1 MSKLLAQ
8 GGFGCIYYPGI
19 NCNSKPTSDKF
30 VSKIQKR
37 NQTSE
42 NEINIGEEIQTL
54 ENHKKYFRTQV
65 DSCPINISSIDKKLL
80 KNCKPIDPKENIPFI
95 SMKFVYLKNPDFFK
109 FLYDNKKDAKYKIAF
124 AIESYLHLLTAF
136 DMLIQKQIVQ
146 FDLKNENIL
155 YDDKQHLVLISDFG
169 ISIDMKNLSHENMYT
184 CFYVYAP
191 EYYIWSFDI
200 HLLCLLLHNND
211 PKITL
216 SHIEDAAV
224 RFVSSNPCFSLF
236 SSEFTKIYLTKC
248 VQFGKKY
255 IDKAGEKTRDNKI
268 KELLKGYSTW
278 DNYAVS
284 ALYLRILSNFYGK
297 NIPRSTFLIEFSQL
311 LLQNLSPDPEER
323 LSYEDTIHSFKQ
335 IQSKLTEPED
345 ITPSLNHSYD
355 YDTVMLESKRQTEV
369 LKTIKIEGKNKKN
382 KS

>member
-95 SMKFVYLKNPDFFK
+95 SMKFVYLNNPDFFK

-136 DMLIQKQIVQ
+136 DMLVKKQIVQ

-155 YDDKQHLVLISDFG
+155 YDDKQHLALISDFG

-191 EYYIWSFDI
+191 EYYIWSFDV

-236 SSEFTKIYLTKC
+236 SSEFTKLYLTKC

-297 NIPRSTFLIEFSQL
+297 NIPRSIFLIEFSQL

-323 LSYEDTIHSFKQ
+323 LSYEDTIHSFKE

-345 ITPSLNHSYD
+345 ITPSLNQSYD
-355 YDTVMLESKRQTEV
+355 YDKVMLESKRQTEV
-369 LKTIKIEGKNKKN
+369 LKTIKIEGKKNNK
-382 KS
+382 

>member
-1 MSKLLAQ
+1 
-8 GGFGCIYYPGI
+8 
-19 NCNSKPTSDKF
+19 
-30 VSKIQKR
+30 V
-37 NQTSE
+37 
-42 NEINIGEEIQTL
+42 
-54 ENHKKYFRTQV
+54 
-65 DSCPINISSIDKKLL
+65 
-80 KNCKPIDPKENIPFI
+80 
-95 SMKFVYLKNPDFFK
+95 
-109 FLYDNKKDAKYKIAF
+109 
-124 AIESYLHLLTAF
+124 
-136 DMLIQKQIVQ
+136 
-146 FDLKNENIL
+146 
-155 YDDKQHLVLISDFG
+155 
-169 ISIDMKNLSHENMYT
+169 
-184 CFYVYAP
+184 
-191 EYYIWSFDI
+191 

-236 SSEFTKIYLTKC
+236 SSDFTKLYLTKC

-255 IDKAGEKTRDNKI
+255 VDKAGEKTRDNKI

-323 LSYEDTIHSFKQ
+323 LSYEDTIHSFKE

-345 ITPSLNHSYD
+345 ITPSLNQSYD
-355 YDTVMLESKRQTEV
+355 YDKVMLESKRQTEV
-369 LKTIKIEGKNKKN
+369 LKTIKIEGKKNNK
-382 KS
+382 